1 MRARVYKIVSQVL
14 DVPESE
20 ITDDSSS
27 DTIESWDSLKHMNL
41 ILGLEQEFNIQFS
54 DEQIVELL
62 SVGLIILTVKE
73 IID

>member
-27 DTIESWDSLKHMNL
+27 DTIESWDSLTIEKTTKD
-41 ILGLEQEFNIQFS
+41 IELEL
-54 DEQIVELL
+54 ELEEEL
-62 SVGLIILTVKE
+62 DI
-73 IID
+73 